1 MTLSL
6 AKDKLKYGTQQ
17 LQALSEKI
25 RVGDL
30 TPVLEIYEKD
40 IESPLKSAIAG
51 TLVRS
56 IFIQV
61 QKAKVFKD
69 TIVFMT
75 LLHNVDSRSTLIKP

>member
-6 AKDKLKYGTQQ
+6 AKDKLNYDAQQ
-17 LQALSEKI
+17 LQALSERI

-40 IESPLKSAIAG
+40 IKSPLKSAIAG
-51 TLVRS
+51 TLLRS

-61 QKAKVFKD
+61 QKAKVLKD
-69 TIVFMT
+69 VVLF
-75 LLHNVDSRSTLIKP
+75 S